1 MKIELEVRPKFLERF
16 HIFNTR
22 KDETM
27 TSTTPITKIVPDDTE
42 YDDRKSIIDILEE
55 HPAALNIAV
64 GIGAFV
70 LGYSLGKSK
79 ATNEMFRF
87 MMAQKP

>member
-27 TSTTPITKIVPDDTE
+27 TTAPITKIIPDDTE
-42 YDDRKSIIDILEE
+42 YDDRKSVIDILEE

-64 GIGAFV
+64 GVGAFV

-87 MMAQKP
+87 MMAQKA